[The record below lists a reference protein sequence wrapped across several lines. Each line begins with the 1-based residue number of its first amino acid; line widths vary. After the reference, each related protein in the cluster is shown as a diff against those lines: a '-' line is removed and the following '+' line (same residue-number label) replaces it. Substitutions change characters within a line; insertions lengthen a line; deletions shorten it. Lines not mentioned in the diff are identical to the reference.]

1 MAPTGRTTAA
11 KKRAAAAPPP
21 AGSTP
26 ARPRRAASD
35 KKQATKASPT
45 STKPKK
51 LAPARGKPAVTA
63 EPDPSGSPPDLAPVG
78 DNTAAKPPATAAEA
92 DTESDKP
99 RPRSPQKTGPAP
111 SNLKSDQDADECPA
125 CSSTSKGDSG
135 TWVECDE
142 CEKWYHWTCV
152 ASTSADSPD
161 NIDKASLSSR
171 PPYSHQALTFP
182 LRPQWYCA
190 SCVAASA
197 SSSTP
202 LRTTYILS
210 PLSSLASSRSSSP
223 ALANAPPTSSTTAST
238 TASAPPP
245 PPPAA
250 APPAASANLR
260 KSSRSTRAQGIDYAN
275 LDAHLPAS
283 VDRWS
288 RTISAREASGAIVD
302 GFTGE
307 GAFRRFED
315 GHELSREGDEWVYG
329 DKGMTEPFV
338 VVKEDGLGLKMP
350 RHLTVKQ
357 VAELV
362 GPKTPLEVIDCASQS
377 SLANWTLGQWA
388 DYYEDPGRDK
398 VRNVISLEVS
408 DSRLGEM
415 VTAPELVRKLDWVDT
430 VWPEDMK
437 VPGQYPRVQ
446 KYCLMS
452 VSRCWTDWHVDFA
465 GSSVFYHVLRGG
477 KTFFF
482 IRPTPANLQAYEQW
496 SGSSERQEQTWLGDM
511 CDQVYRMDLVE
522 GNTAFIPTGWIHAV
536 YTPADS
542 LVIGGNFLHSLNIP
556 TQLRVYNIELATKVP
571 RKFRYPHFVKL
582 LWLVG
587 KHYNERLS
595 SHPAGEPLPLP
606 LRAPRVL
613 EGLKE
618 LSSFLIEQTT
628 RLAKGAQVSAERRRL
643 AKENIPHKKVPD
655 PVWLSRE
662 LRKVVLQAL
671 GEPLDAECYFP
682 HVAHIDESADH
693 ALAPGNKR
701 KADSPLELD
710 ANAALAALSRANKV
724 RRPSSSAAVPSS
736 SLPGAGAFPAY
747 MSPSP
752 SSGAADADGEIIG
765 RHTLPVQT
773 VTRTEERIDPRG
785 AAAKNGALS
794 SEVRES
800 RSTASVVRRW
810 EHDPLDSSGAGGPVV
825 ETRTVITIV
834 ERVRFPSAAQA
845 KVQAQQRRGQ
855 SFAPPPQP
863 EQHAGIGPPAPLSV
877 TAIPGTPLPHVG
889 ATNPQPYQPH
899 GWPYQ
904 YELLPAPSGG
914 GASSN
919 GLPALPSS
927 ALGSV
932 GAVPPPG
939 AMLPPPVP
947 SSHRIAHAH
956 RPRTIPSAVTTS
968 GLAHGRGEGLPT
980 PPPTLG
986 PGAARQ
992 QQHQFV
998 SAYPPPPALLP
1009 APPGYSST
1017 QGAYP
1022 LPLPLRGQAHG
1033 PYGGGRGSA
1042 A

>member
-1 MAPTGRTTAA
+1 MAPTARTTAA
-11 KKRAAAAPPP
+11 AKRAAAARATSPP

-51 LAPARGKPAVTA
+51 LAPAKGKPPAA
-63 EPDPSGSPPDLAPVG
+63 PERDRSAAPPDLEPDHNNSTTEPLAPAGKV
-78 DNTAAKPPATAAEA
+78 K
-92 DTESDKP
+92 TESDKP

-111 SNLKSDQDADECPA
+111 SNLKSDQDGDECPA

-152 ASTSADSPD
+152 ASTSAESPD
-161 NIDKASLSSR
+161 NIDKA
-171 PPYSHQALTFP
+171 
-182 LRPQWYCA
+182 
-190 SCVAASA
+190 
-197 SSSTP
+197 TP

-223 ALANAPPTSSTTAST
+223 TLADAPSTSSTAAST
-238 TASAPPP
+238 TVSAPPP
-245 PPPAA
+245 PSSAA
-250 APPAASANLR
+250 APPPASTNLR

-302 GFTGE
+302 GFAGE

-315 GHELSREGDEWVYG
+315 GHDLSREGDEWVYG

-338 VVKEDGLGLKMP
+338 VVKQDGLGLKMP
-350 RHLTVKQ
+350 RDLTVKQ

-362 GPKTPLEVIDCASQS
+362 GPRTPLEVIDCASQS

-388 DYYEDPGRDK
+388 DYYEDPSRDK

-430 VWPEDMK
+430 VWPDDMK

-587 KHYNERLS
+587 KHYYERLS
-595 SHPAGEPLPLP
+595 SHPAGEPLPLA

-613 EGLKE
+613 DGLKE

-655 PVWLSRE
+655 PVSLSRE
-662 LRKVVLQAL
+662 LRKVVLQAR
-671 GEPLDAECYFP
+671 GEPLDNECFLP
-682 HVAHIDESADH
+682 HVAYVDESVD
-693 ALAPGNKR
+693 LAPATGNKR
-701 KADSPLELD
+701 KADAPLELD
-710 ANAALAALSRANKV
+710 ANAALAALNRANKV
-724 RRPSSSAAVPSS
+724 RRPSSSAATTSS

-752 SSGAADADGEIIG
+752 SSAGAGADGEIIG
-765 RHTLPVQT
+765 RHNVPVQT

-785 AAAKNGALS
+785 STAKNGALS

-800 RSTASVVRRW
+800 RSTQSVVRRW
-810 EHDPLDSSGAGGPVV
+810 EHHPLDPSGAGGPVV

-845 KVQAQQRRGQ
+845 KLQAQQRHAQ
-855 SFAPPPQP
+855 PFAPQQ
-863 EQHAGIGPPAPLSV
+863 QHEPHVGIGPPAPPSV
-877 TAIPGTPLPHVG
+877 TAVPGRPLQQAG

-914 GASSN
+914 VAPSS
-919 GLPALPSS
+919 GLPPLPSP
-927 ALGSV
+927 A
-932 GAVPPPG
+932 PPHG
-939 AMLPPPVP
+939 AMLPPPLP
-947 SSHRIAHAH
+947 SSHRAAHAH
-956 RPRTIPSAVTTS
+956 HPRTIPSAVSTS
-968 GLAHGRGEGLPT
+968 GLAHGNGAGLPT
-980 PPPTLG
+980 PPPTFAG
-986 PGAARQ
+986 GAAQ
-992 QQHQFV
+992 QQQQQRFV

-1009 APPGYSST
+1009 APPGYSSST

-1022 LPLPLRGQAHG
+1022 LPLPVRGQARG
-1033 PYGGGRGSA
+1033 PYGGGGA
-1042 A
+1042 AA